1 LRVEQATNRT
11 EHLTDKF
18 FRLRCGRQN
27 IQAISQCFNLTASHL
42 FGSAQR
48 LFGALSLGN
57 IHDRSDKLELTRVIS
72 FSMGNNAKVFDRAVI
87 HQYSM
92 FEIKI
97 LPILQRASDG
107 RLHEGDIVRMNT
119 LKNEFESR
127 FRRPV
132 DLEDAKSFLRPDDLT
147 R

>member
-1 LRVEQATNRT
+1 
-11 EHLTDKF
+11 
-18 FRLRCGRQN
+18 
-27 IQAISQCFNLTASHL
+27 
-42 FGSAQR
+42 
-48 LFGALSLGN
+48 
-57 IHDRSDKLELTRVIS
+57 
-72 FSMGNNAKVFDRAVI
+72 MGNNAKVFDRAVI

-97 LPILQRASDG
+97 LPILQRASDD